1 VGVRRD
7 GLNGTSAPRW
17 RTEATAAAARAVDVI
32 CARLARLFLDAPVED
47 AAAAQGLF
55 SALRALDASGADLIW
70 VETPPAHSAWDGV
83 RDRLQRAAAA

>member
-1 VGVRRD
+1 VSQDLAAQWVSTAGNPALHRHMPEE
-7 GLNGTSAPRW
+7 AP
-17 RTEATAAAARAVDVI
+17 
-32 CARLARLFLDAPVED
+32 
-47 AAAAQGLF
+47 AAAQGLF